1 MQEYRFL
8 ENKDTDRFHM
18 KIFDSKA
25 RENRI
30 FIQIMYT

>member
-1 MQEYRFL
+1 MQECRFL
-8 ENKDTDRFHM
+8 ENKDTDRFHW
-18 KIFDSKA
+18 DSKA